1 MTFAS
6 PPETIKDPDQA
17 LPHATVIGDFI
28 RIRRMSSM
36 APHDEWMATL
46 PDATEV
52 VVDDDEEGRP
62 DAADIEKAI
71 SVVQCRAY
79 LGKRAV
85 QLIAPFLPGDGK
97 WRLLTIDFGAE
108 ARRYESEFLMC
119 FAFVPVN
126 STLSRAS
133 PYFEV
138 GFSLATGARA
148 EDAPTFNVTVKAIVG
163 IPFPLP

>member
-1 MTFAS
+1 MSIAS
-6 PPETIKDPDQA
+6 TPETIKDPDQA
-17 LPHATVIGDFI
+17 LPHATAIGGFV

-46 PDATEV
+46 PDTTEV
-52 VVDDDEEGRP
+52 VVNDQEGRP
-62 DAADIEKAI
+62 DAVDIQKAI
-71 SVVQCRAY
+71 SVIQSRVY

-85 QLIAPFLPGDGK
+85 QLIAPFLPRDGK

-126 STLSRAS
+126 SILSRAS

-138 GFSLATGARA
+138 GFSLATGAHA
-148 EDAPTFNVTVKAIVG
+148 EDAPMFTVTVKAIVG